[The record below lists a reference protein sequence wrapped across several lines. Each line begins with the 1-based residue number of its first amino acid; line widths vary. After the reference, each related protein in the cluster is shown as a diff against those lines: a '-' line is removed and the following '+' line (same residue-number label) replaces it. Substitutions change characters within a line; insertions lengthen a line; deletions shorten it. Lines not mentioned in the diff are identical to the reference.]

1 MALGVGSCLALPF
14 VLRASASPIVPVP
27 GPDSLS
33 TEERTTLSDQLTTDA
48 ADAATPAPEAVPA
61 ETNGMGSFDS
71 EGRYI
76 PRQVTENDLGAESLD
91 EAYTSSMVQVEDGQ
105 IVEGTIVKV
114 DHDEVLLDI
123 GYKSEGVIPSRE
135 LSIRNDVDPSEIVS
149 LGERI
154 EALVLT
160 KEDKEGRLVLSK
172 KRAQYERAWGT
183 IEKIKEEEGVV
194 SGPVIEVV
202 KGGLIVDIGLRGF
215 LPASL
220 VELRRVRD
228 LAPYVG
234 RTVDAKIIELDKNRN
249 NVVLSRR
256 AWLEETQKEQ
266 RDDFLTNLKPGEV
279 RRGVVS
285 SVVNFGAFVDLGG
298 MDGLVHV
305 SELSWKH
312 VDHPGSV
319 VAVGDEIEVQVLEV
333 DLDRERISL
342 SLKATQQDP
351 WQQFASA
358 HQVGELVYGRVTKLV
373 PFGSFVQVG
382 DGIEGL
388 VHISEMS
395 AHHVDLPEQ
404 VVTPGEELWVKII
417 DLDLQRRRIS
427 LSIKQAAEGG
437 IVAAEYQ
444 EHFGEHAYDEQGN
457 YIGGAE
463 STEAQQA
470 WAEYYAEHGDEGMV
484 PAAEPAADEA
494 PAAE

>member
-1 MALGVGSCLALPF
+1 M
-14 VLRASASPIVPVP
+14 
-27 GPDSLS
+27 
-33 TEERTTLSDQLTTDA
+33 SDQASTDTVATDA
-48 ADAATPAPEAVPA
+48 AEVPSSPAADQTPPE
-61 ETNGMGSFDS
+61 MGTFDDKG
-71 EGRYI
+71 EYT
-76 PRQVTENDLGAESLD
+76 PRQVTANDLGDMSMD
-91 EAYTSSMVQVEDGQ
+91 DAYTASMVEVEDGQ
-105 IVEGTIVKV
+105 IVEGTVVKV
-114 DHDEVLLDI
+114 DRDEVLLDI

-135 LSIRNDVDPSEIVS
+135 LSIRNDVDPSEIVH
-149 LGERI
+149 LGERL
-154 EALVLT
+154 EALVLQ
-160 KEDKEGRLVLSK
+160 KEDKEGRLLLSK

-183 IEKIKEEEGVV
+183 IEALKESDGVV

-202 KGGLIVDIGLRGF
+202 KGGLIIDIGLRGF

-228 LAPYVG
+228 LQPYVG
-234 RTVDAKIIELDKNRN
+234 RTLDAKIIELDKHRN

-266 RDDFLTNLKPGEV
+266 REDFLANLKPGEV
-279 RRGVVS
+279 RKGVVS

-319 VAVGDEIEVQVLEV
+319 VAVGDEITVQVLEV

-351 WQQFASA
+351 WQEFASN
-358 HQVGELVYGRVTKLV
+358 HRVGELVYGRVTKLV

-444 EHFGEHAYDEQGN
+444 EHFGEHAYDNEGN
-457 YIGGAE
+457 YIGGETDGETPSDAE
-463 STEAQQA
+463 AA
-470 WAEYYAEHGDEGMV
+470 WAEYYAEHPEASV
-484 PAAEPAADEA
+484 PGGVTDEA
-494 PAAE
+494 GEAVADGDAVVAEAAGADADTDTDET

>member
-1 MALGVGSCLALPF
+1 MSDQA
-14 VLRASASPIVPVP
+14 
-27 GPDSLS
+27 S
-33 TEERTTLSDQLTTDA
+33 TEVAESQA
-48 ADAATPAPEAVPA
+48 PATEAPSSSAPSAPA
-61 ETNGMGSFDS
+61 NMGTFDS
-71 EGRYI
+71 EGVYT
-76 PRQVTENDLGAESLD
+76 PRPITSNDLGDISID
-91 EAYTSSMVQVEDGQ
+91 DAYTASMVEVEDGR
-105 IVEGTIVKV
+105 IVQGVIVKV
-114 DHDEVLLDI
+114 DRDEVLLDI

-135 LSIRNDVDPSEIVS
+135 LSIRNDVDPTEIVS
-149 LGERI
+149 LGEHV
-154 EALVLT
+154 EALVLQ
-160 KEDKEGRLVLSK
+160 KEDKDGRLLLSK
-172 KRAQYERAWGT
+172 KRAQYERAWGS
-183 IEKIKEEEGVV
+183 IEEVKAQDGVV

-202 KGGLIVDIGLRGF
+202 KGGLIIDIGLRGF

-228 LAPYVG
+228 LQPYVG
-234 RTVDAKIIELDKNRN
+234 RTLDAKIIELDKNRN

-266 RDDFLTNLKPGEV
+266 REDFLANLKPGEI
-279 RRGVVS
+279 RPGVVS

-319 VAVGDEIEVQVLEV
+319 VAVGDEITVQVLEV

-351 WQQFASA
+351 WQEFASN
-358 HQVGELVYGRVTKLV
+358 HRVGELVYGRVTKLV

-395 AHHVDLPEQ
+395 AHHIDLPEQ

-437 IVAAEYQ
+437 VVAAEYQ
-444 EHFGEHAYDEQGN
+444 AHFGEHAYDEEGN
-457 YIGGAE
+457 YIGSTSDEPSDAE
-463 STEAQQA
+463 AA
-470 WAEYYAEHGDEGMV
+470 WAAYYAENPQEAPPGALSPEFQASYEQGAAGDENAASNSAEEGDV
-484 PAAEPAADEA
+484 PPVAAEEA
-494 PAAE
+494 TEEA